1 MSVGLKPMGA
11 AEAALR
17 LMARR
22 GRGDWMALVV
32 EPDADITSAAT
43 ELAEEM
49 EALGD
54 SVVERVS
61 SAVNA
66 EDLAARLAT
75 QRGPVVLSGLDGWPA
90 PEWAHFDCLRSRF
103 AREERTALV
112 LGRTTFERVVHEAP
126 NFSSWLGASV
136 VAYKPDASVLND
148 EEQARRLEALREWGG
163 LTDEGVLARASSG
176 TLPRDPEF
184 AEWLVLLGRG
194 DLLGR

>member
-49 EALGD
+49 ETLGD
-54 SVVERVS
+54 SAVERVS
-61 SAVNA
+61 TAVNA
-66 EDLAARLAT
+66 EDLAARLAAH
-75 QRGPVVLSGLDGWPA
+75 RGPVVLSGLDGWPA
-90 PEWAHFDCLRSRF
+90 SEWAHFDRLRSRF

-112 LGRTTFERVVHEAP
+112 LGRATFERVVHEAP

-136 VAYKPDASVLND
+136 VAYRPDASVLNE

-163 LTDEGVLARASSG
+163 LTDDEVLARASSG